1 MKANTGVFVV
11 FKTKRELECQFSG
24 ITEILWCTFWRNN
37 WRSVFD
43 VVKIL
48 RLLPHIQDAGS
59 FVNCSKVQ
67 TPFSLGYIM
76 KGFSY
81 LLWWLCPVIQG
92 EESASFG
99 ILLASTCCPENHV
112 SATLTSLTRSQ
123 KPRLIKYKVHTFL
136 DTGYLFS
143 QLNIF
148 FSLRYLTQNSSIWN
162 ILRQVQT
169 RIRFFEWI

>member
-1 MKANTGVFVV
+1 M
-11 FKTKRELECQFSG
+11 Q
-24 ITEILWCTFWRNN
+24 
-37 WRSVFD
+37 
-43 VVKIL
+43 
-48 RLLPHIQDAGS
+48 IQDAGS

-99 ILLASTCCPENHV
+99 ILLASTCCPENHA

-123 KPRLIKYKVHTFL
+123 KPRLITYLIQSTFL

-148 FSLRYLTQNSSIWN
+148 FLEKFDTKFLHMKHTETGANTHQIFWVNLKYLLKMINLYN
-162 ILRQVQT
+162 IMQ
-169 RIRFFEWI
+169 FH